1 MTERDQQRIAELVGD
16 AFAILCVR
24 VGGVSAAEK
33 NLRLG
38 MEATLRHL
46 GTSPLREVTRTLR
59 PIHGQAPASSGD
71 LRNIIRALD
80 ACIAVLARYDAVLTA
95 TQRRLQILLC
105 ASRRYADEELAAR
118 RGASAPCSQSRSRV
132 PRWSGLSQAADVI

>member
-24 VGGVSAAEK
+24 ICGISAAEK

-38 MEATLRHL
+38 MEATLRQL
-46 GTSPLREVTRTLR
+46 GTSPLREITRTLR
-59 PIHGQAPASSGD
+59 PIYSQVTASSGD

-80 ACIAVLARYDAVLTA
+80 ACLAVLQRYDTVLTA
-95 TQRRLQILLC
+95 TERRVQSLVR
-105 ASRRYADEELAAR
+105 ASRGYADEELAAR
-118 RGASAPCSQSRSRV
+118 RNRV
-132 PRWSGLSQAADVI
+132 PMEETADVL